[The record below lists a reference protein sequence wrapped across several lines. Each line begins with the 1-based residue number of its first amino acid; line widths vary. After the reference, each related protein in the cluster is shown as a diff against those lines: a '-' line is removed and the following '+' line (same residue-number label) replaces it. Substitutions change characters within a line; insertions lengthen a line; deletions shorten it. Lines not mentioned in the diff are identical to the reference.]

1 MKKIIFLF
9 LALILIIGC
18 NRPKEIK
25 TLTVLPIE
33 NFTKEELEKEE
44 EAIKEAIKKEFDLF
58 WERNTD
64 AESDFWVKE
73 NYMTSLNIGENSL
86 IHRCGWDSIYANI
99 KRGSE
104 HENWQ
109 YVSNLKTELTDFQIK
124 IYDKVAWAVYYGHN
138 TWDFKGEP
146 YDDGSWVR
154 VTFLEKVGNKWKIA
168 LNCTSGINPCEKEE
182 YRVQKQY

>member
-1 MKKIIFLF
+1 MKKNIFLF
-9 LALILIIGC
+9 LALLLIICC

-33 NFTKEELEKEE
+33 NFTKKELEKEE
-44 EAIKEAIKKEFDLF
+44 EAIKDAIKKEFDLF

-73 NYMTSLNIGENSL
+73 DYMTTVNTSQNSHT
-86 IHRCGWDSIYANI
+86 HRCGWDSIYANI
-99 KRGSE
+99 KRASE

-109 YVSNLKTELTDFQIK
+109 YVSNAKREFTDFQIK
-124 IYDKVAWAVYYGHN
+124 VFDNVAWAVYYGHN
-138 TWDFKGEP
+138 TWDYKGEP
-146 YDDGSWVR
+146 VDGGSWVR
-154 VTFLEKVGNKWKIA
+154 VNFLEKVGDNWKIA
-168 LNCTSGINPCEKEE
+168 LTATSTINPCEKEE